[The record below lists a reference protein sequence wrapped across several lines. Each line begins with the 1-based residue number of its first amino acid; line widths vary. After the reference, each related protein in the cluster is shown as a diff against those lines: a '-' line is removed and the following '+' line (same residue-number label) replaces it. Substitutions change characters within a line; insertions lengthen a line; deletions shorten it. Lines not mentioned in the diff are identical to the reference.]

1 MDGQDPSQDLWRVA
15 LDLNRAAAA
24 VDPRAAGL
32 PPLLFLTDPDRTP
45 EPWRVAGRLP
55 AGAAVIHRG
64 FGRADGPR
72 HALRLR
78 DATAGR
84 GVRLLIAGDPDLAAA
99 VSADGVHLPERHLGL
114 APSLR
119 AQRPGWL
126 LTGAAHAP
134 APAMPVGLDA
144 VLISPVFP
152 HGGASPARPPLGLE
166 GLLGMILSIGLPAYA
181 LGGVDARRGQGLAD
195 SGVCGIAAVEAIAA
209 AYRD

>member
-24 VDPRAAGL
+24 VDPRAAHL
-32 PPLLFLTDPDRTP
+32 PPLLFMTDPDRTP
-45 EPWRVAGRLP
+45 DPWRVAGRLP
-55 AGAAVIHRG
+55 AGAAVIHRA

-72 HALRLR
+72 DALRLR

-119 AQRPGWL
+119 ARRPDWL
-126 LTGAAHAP
+126 LTGSAHAP
-134 APAMPVGLDA
+134 APATPAGLDA
-144 VLISPVFP
+144 VLVSPVFP
-152 HGGASPARPPLGLE
+152 HGGASPARPPLGLD
-166 GLLGMILSIGLPAYA
+166 GLAGMILSIGLPAYA
-181 LGGVDARRGQGLAD
+181 LGGVDAGRARGLAG
-195 SGVCGIAAVEAIAA
+195 SGVCGIAAVGAVTS